1 MLIMSGATRLT
12 LAACEFALALVPL
25 VVGLL
30 SAVVAYSR
38 WRMPAAP
45 GRA

>member
-1 MLIMSGATRLT
+1 VLIMSGTTVLT
-12 LAACEFALALVPL
+12 LALIPL

-30 SAVVAYSR
+30 SAFVAYGH